1 MFAQVFSDLL
11 LNKGTHYEINLAFFS
26 GWKAEALFI
35 SRAKNIIKDRLVW
48 TFNEHQFL
56 LQTFLI

>member
-1 MFAQVFSDLL
+1 MFAYVFSDLL
-11 LNKGTHYEINLAFFS
+11 LNKGTHCEINLACFS
-26 GWKAEALFI
+26 GWKVEALFI

-56 LQTFLI
+56 L